1 MGNTICSFP
10 IGISHN
16 YKGKEGGYR
25 IGYASSVDM
34 INWNRR
40 DEMAGMSVS
49 ESGWDSEMVNY
60 PHVFMLD
67 GETYML
73 YQGNEM
79 GRSGIGLAKLVGPQ
93 NWSGI

>member
-1 MGNTICSFP
+1 
-10 IGISHN
+10 
-16 YKGKEGGYR
+16 
-25 IGYASSVDM
+25 M
-34 INWNRR
+34 INWSRR

-49 ESGWDSEMVNY
+49 ESGWDSQMVSY

-79 GRSGIGLAKLVGPQ
+79 GRSGIGMAKLEDSQ
-93 NWSGI
+93 NWGRE